1 VSGTTAPPGVDSPGV
16 EPSELES
23 RPRDFW
29 RTFVSSQQFI
39 LVVALV
45 ILIGFFFSRNHLFV
59 SSLEFS
65 NLITDFSGLSLLA
78 VAEMYVI
85 VSGGI
90 DLSVGSTVAVSGIL
104 GAFVMKSML
113 GAHDPQVLVLLCGT
127 IICALAGAA
136 VGAINALMITKAHL
150 VPFVATLVT
159 LSAGAG
165 LALVFT
171 GGLPV
176 GLDPTA
182 VTFSAT
188 GWGPFSYPAMIIIVI
203 VVVLALYLHGSRYGR
218 YTFAIGSNQF
228 AARAA
233 GINVQRHLASIY
245 VLAGALAG
253 LTGMF
258 FFLRLGSG
266 APTSGDNAEL
276 TAIAAVVIGGANL
289 MGGSG
294 RMSGT
299 ILGACVLTV
308 VTDGLIFINI
318 QPTWDQVV
326 VGAFIFF
333 AAALQALRPSSR
345 SFLRLIRR
353 APTESGK

>member
-1 VSGTTAPPGVDSPGV
+1 MSGTTASPGVDSP
-16 EPSELES
+16 ELES
-23 RPRDFW
+23 RSRIFW
-29 RTFVSSQQFI
+29 RAFISSQQFI
-39 LVVALV
+39 LILV
-45 ILIGFFFSRNHLFV
+45 LLILVSFFYSRNHLFI
-59 SSLEFS
+59 SNLEFS
-65 NLITDFSGLSLLA
+65 NLLTDFSGLALLA
-78 VAEMYVI
+78 MAEMYVI

-127 IICALAGAA
+127 AICTLAGAA
-136 VGAINALMITKAHL
+136 VGVINALMITKARL

-171 GGLPV
+171 GGAPV

-182 VTFSAT
+182 VTFSAS

-203 VVVLALYLHGSRYGR
+203 VIVLALYLHNSRYGR

-233 GINVQRHLASIY
+233 GINVRRHVASIY
-245 VLAGALAG
+245 ILAGTLAG

-333 AAALQALRPSSR
+333 AAALQVLRPSGR
-345 SFLRLIRR
+345 SFVRMIRR
-353 APTESGK
+353 APPESRN